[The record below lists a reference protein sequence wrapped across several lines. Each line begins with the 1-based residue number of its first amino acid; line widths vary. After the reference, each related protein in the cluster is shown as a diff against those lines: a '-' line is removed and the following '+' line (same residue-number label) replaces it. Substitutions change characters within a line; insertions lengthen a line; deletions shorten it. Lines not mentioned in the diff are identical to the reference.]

1 MNFAIFFR
9 KDFFDDKSFFFYFFD
24 DIYKYQDSFRKVYST
39 LHCVK
44 KSAFNKDI
52 MYCSAILQ
60 ELSKIFGYLNLKIPI
75 GKLNTYD
82 VSLPALTWIHYFLP
96 DEKQTT
102 RK

>member
-1 MNFAIFFR
+1 
-9 KDFFDDKSFFFYFFD
+9 
-24 DIYKYQDSFRKVYST
+24 
-39 LHCVK
+39 
-44 KSAFNKDI
+44 